1 MRSQD
6 SSTKDLEKRYNFTR
20 RQKNLMNVLR
30 RPVEIA
36 TQSGH
41 DRSNSIMDFNLGTK
55 VTNELEET
63 EFADGLGKR
72 LDAGFRG

>member
-1 MRSQD
+1 
-6 SSTKDLEKRYNFTR
+6 
-20 RQKNLMNVLR
+20 MNVLR